1 MASKTASKPASKSR
15 SSAKRSKPKAKKE
28 TTAGKTAKTK
38 AVGKSTKAIKPKK
51 PVKSKPV
58 KSKATAKPR
67 RSGVKLRPPRP
78 EDAEALGLIC
88 YEAFKA
94 LNDYHRFPPDFPAPE
109 AAQGPI
115 AMMISRPDVFY
126 GVVAELDGRVVGSNF
141 MSRGDSVHGVG
152 PITVDPEVQNSS
164 IGRALMQD
172 VMAQSEKLG
181 AAGIRL
187 VQAAFHNRSLSLY
200 TKLGFDVRE
209 PLSAILGPA
218 INRQLPGFK
227 VRQATRK
234 DIPACNA
241 LHEQLHGYRRAQDLI
256 DAVDQGTASVVER
269 DGEIVGY
276 ATSIAFFG
284 SAIATDNDALKALIA
299 AAPELSH
306 PGFLLPTRNAEVMRW
321 CLANGLR
328 VMQPLNLMTK
338 GLYNEPRGAFLPSI
352 LF

>member
-1 MASKTASKPASKSR
+1 MASK
-15 SSAKRSKPKAKKE
+15 SSAKSRKSGKARKPSEARKPV
-28 TTAGKTAKTK
+28 KTK
-38 AVGKSTKAIKPKK
+38 AAVRT
-51 PVKSKPV
+51 
-58 KSKATAKPR
+58 R
-67 RSGVKLRPPRP
+67 QSGIKLRPPRAA
-78 EDAEALGLIC
+78 DAGPLGVIC
-88 YEAFKA
+88 YEAFKV
-94 LNDYHRFPPDFPAPE
+94 LYDFHGFPSDFPSPDAT
-109 AAQGPI
+109 QGML
-115 AMMISRPDVFY
+115 AMMIGRPDVYY
-126 GVVAELDGRVVGSNF
+126 GVVAELDGKVVGSNF
-141 MSRGDSVHGVG
+141 LSRGDSVHGVG
-152 PITVDPEVQNSS
+152 PITVDPGVQNGA

-172 VMAQSEKLG
+172 VMDRSEALG

-218 INRQLPGFK
+218 INRQLPGFT
-227 VRQATRK
+227 VRKAK
-234 DIPACNA
+234 KSDIPACNA
-241 LHEQLHGYRRAQDLI
+241 LHERLHGYRRARDLI
-256 DAVDQGTASVVER
+256 DAIDQGTASVVER
-269 DGEIVGY
+269 NGEIVGY
-276 ATSIAFFG
+276 ATAIAFFG

>member
-15 SSAKRSKPKAKKE
+15 SSAKRSRPKAGKE
-28 TTAGKTAKTK
+28 TTAGKPAKVK
-38 AVGKSTKAIKPKK
+38 AA
-51 PVKSKPV
+51 
-58 KSKATAKPR
+58 AKPR

-94 LNDYHRFPPDFPAPE
+94 LNDYHRFPLDFPVPE

-115 AMMISRPDVFY
+115 AMMIGRPDIFY
-126 GVVAELDGRVVGSNF
+126 GVVAELGGRVVGSNF

-152 PITVDPEVQNSS
+152 PITVDPNVQNSS

-172 VMAQSEKLG
+172 VMDRSEALG

-227 VRQATRK
+227 VRKATRK

-241 LHEQLHGYRRAQDLI
+241 LHERLHGYRRAQDLV

-284 SAIATDNDALKALIA
+284 SAVATDNDALKALIA
-299 AAPELSH
+299 SAPELSH

-321 CLANGLR
+321 CLGRGLR
-328 VMQPLNLMTK
+328 VTQPLNLMSK

>member
-1 MASKTASKPASKSR
+1 MASKASKTAKSKRTKKPRKSTAPKKATK
-15 SSAKRSKPKAKKE
+15 SAKSN
-28 TTAGKTAKTK
+28 GL
-38 AVGKSTKAIKPKK
+38 
-51 PVKSKPV
+51 
-58 KSKATAKPR
+58 
-67 RSGVKLRPPRP
+67 KLRPPKP
-78 EDAEALGLIC
+78 EEAGPLGTIC

-94 LNDYHRFPPDFPAPE
+94 INDRHGFPPDFPGAE
-109 AAQGPI
+109 AAQGMLS
-115 AMMISRPDVFY
+115 MMIGRPDVYY

-141 MSRGDSVHGVG
+141 MSRADSVHGIG
-152 PITVDPEVQNSS
+152 PITVDPAVQNGA

-172 VMAQSEKLG
+172 AMDRSDALG
-181 AAGIRL
+181 AASVRL

-209 PLSAILGPA
+209 PLSAIHGPA
-218 INRQLPGFK
+218 LDRQLPGLT
-227 VRQATRK
+227 VRKAK
-234 DIPACNA
+234 KADIPACNA
-241 LHEQLHGYRRAQDLI
+241 LHARLHGYRRAQDLI
-256 DAVDQGTASVVER
+256 DAIDQGTATVVER

-299 AAPELSH
+299 FAPELNP
-306 PGFLLPTRNAEVMRW
+306 PGFLLPTRNGDLMRW

-328 VMQPLNLMTK
+328 VMQPMSLMSK